1 MSGCDAGGDRIEAA
15 EAAASASAAAP
26 PVVIPAA
33 WMGLE
38 HGQHQHTWRMLF
50 FTFFMFFTFFTL
62 VERQFICG
70 RGCSRHARGW
80 WLGWAVR
87 RKRRM
92 LRHAAPS
99 SAAVAV
105 AISCDVAVS
114 RAVPAAIVSEL
125 DWRAIAPATRTS
137 MSICASLRLALICA
151 SLTAAKTRGAR
162 DSGLATRGR
171 QAMRL
176 TIERGAPCARA

>member
-1 MSGCDAGGDRIEAA
+1 MPEGGQDR
-15 EAAASASAAAP
+15 SRRSRCLRLRRRP
-26 PVVIPAA
+26 TSRHPCRR
-33 WMGLE
+33 MGLE
-38 HGQHQHTWRMLF
+38 HGQHQHTWRRLF

-105 AISCDVAVS
+105 AISCDAAVS

-137 MSICASLRLALICA
+137 MSICASLACG
-151 SLTAAKTRGAR
+151 S
-162 DSGLATRGR
+162 
-171 QAMRL
+171 
-176 TIERGAPCARA
+176 P